1 MQSHSWVVSNRS
13 SAETCRGP
21 IGSNEAWHSAAWHPS
36 PPAPALE
43 PGDLRVLIVNEDTRS
58 AESLRRTL
66 RDLGYFTT
74 YIAYS
79 ARRAIELADEL
90 APAIALLDLDL
101 PDMTGFQLA
110 QQLRAHGRS
119 HVREMR
125 LLAVAERSLLGDRDC
140 ARAVGFIG
148 CLTKPVPPLELD
160 LLMRTSQS

>member
-1 MQSHSWVVSNRS
+1 MQSHSWLVSNRS

-21 IGSNEAWHSAAWHPS
+21 VSANDAWHSAAWHPS

-43 PGDLRVLIVNEDTRS
+43 PSDLRILIVNEDMRS

-90 APAIALLDLDL
+90 APAIVLLDLDL
-101 PDMTGFQLA
+101 HDMTGFQLA
-110 QQLRAHGRS
+110 QQLRVHGRS
-119 HVREMR
+119 HVRKIR
-125 LLAVAERSLLGDRDC
+125 LLAVAERSLLGDRDR
-140 ARAVGFIG
+140 ARAAGFIG
-148 CLTKPVPPLELD
+148 CLTKPVPPLALD
-160 LLMRTSQS
+160 LLMRTSES